1 MKEEAPRIVLIATW
15 SYFNKGDMLV
25 LASTI
30 DLVRKVCLNGQISIV
45 APDSESYAW
54 ASRNDRC
61 FRGIDVHPTPTRI
74 RPFRDVKFVCSNERR
89 RFVLSLF
96 ESLPSPFWLA
106 ILVCFLLIFP
116 ILYLKSEFRKTLR
129 TLIQASLILW
139 CSGNLFFAPK
149 GYGLRSTFEEMFT
162 LFLCKTVM
170 RKTVIF
176 APISLGPVQS
186 ATTRYL
192 LKNLLNK
199 ADYVSLRENASY
211 EYVRAIGVT
220 NRNIR
225 VSTDSA
231 FLYEHELS
239 QGRPDS
245 KTPLV
250 IGVTPILPTSLG
262 TEATRRYLGEIAGF
276 LRKLTEK
283 GSRIILLPF
292 STIECDATAADHILN
307 SLGSVKNV
315 VMHEL
320 TYVKSE
326 ELLRRVSEVD
336 VLVAMRLHS
345 VIVASLLGIPSIAV
359 VGQKNKSWGILR
371 QLRMEDYALDLESL
385 TEDDLEHGL
394 SRLLQDMD
402 TIKAKL
408 GEIVPRMREDAASLG
423 YLLKAFL
430 PYSTCEVSTRACSR
444 SSSRHLGSRRVS
456 WAALG

>member
-25 LASTI
+25 LTSTI
-30 DLVRKVCLNGQISIV
+30 DLVRRVCPNSRISIV

-54 ASRNDRC
+54 ASRNDGC
-61 FRGIDVHPTPTRI
+61 FQGIDAHPTPTRI
-74 RPFRDVKFVCSNERR
+74 RPFRDVRFLRSKERR
-89 RFVLSLF
+89 QFTLSLY
-96 ESLPSPFWLA
+96 ENLPSQFWIA

-116 ILYLKSEFRKTLR
+116 ILYLKSEFRKTLK
-129 TLIQASLILW
+129 TLSQASLILL

-162 LFLCKTVM
+162 LFLCKTMM

-186 ATTRYL
+186 ATTRSL

-199 ADYVSLRENASY
+199 ANCILLRENASY

-231 FLYEHELS
+231 FLYERELP

-245 KTPLV
+245 EKTPLV

-262 TEATRRYLGEIAGF
+262 TEARRQYLAEITDF
-276 LRKLTEK
+276 LHKFTEK
-283 GSRIILLPF
+283 GGRIILLPF
-292 STIECDATAADHILN
+292 SPIECDATAADHILN
-307 SLGSVKNV
+307 SLGPPKNV
-315 VMHEL
+315 VKHEL
-320 TYVKSE
+320 AYVKSE

-345 VIVASLLGIPSIAV
+345 VIVASLLGIPSIAI
-359 VGQKNKSWGILR
+359 VGQKKKSWGILG

-385 TEDDLEHGL
+385 TEDILELKL

-402 TIKAKL
+402 TVKARL
-408 GEIVPRMREDAASLG
+408 HEIVPRMREDATSLG
-423 YLLKAFL
+423 HLLKAFL
-430 PYSTCEVSTRACSR
+430 PCQTQTASNSHSQRKE
-444 SSSRHLGSRRVS
+444 
-456 WAALG
+456 

>member
-1 MKEEAPRIVLIATW
+1 MGEQNSSRIALIATW

-30 DLVRKVCLNGQISIV
+30 DLVRQVYPNGRISIV
-45 APDSESYAW
+45 APDCESYAW
-54 ASRNDRC
+54 ASRNDKS
-61 FRGIDVHPTPTRI
+61 FQGIDAHPTPTRI
-74 RPFRDVKFVCSNERR
+74 RPFRDVRFACSKERR
-89 RFVLSLF
+89 QFALSLF
-96 ESLPSPFWLA
+96 ESLPSQFWLA
-106 ILVCFLLIFP
+106 ILVYFLLIFP
-116 ILYLKSEFRKTLR
+116 ILYLTSEFRKTLR

-162 LFLCKTVM
+162 LFLCKM
-170 RKTVIF
+170 MLRKTMIF

-186 ATTRYL
+186 AITRSL

-199 ADYVSLRENASY
+199 ADYVLLRENASY

-231 FLYEHELS
+231 FLYRRELPQVRS
-239 QGRPDS
+239 VS
-245 KTPLV
+245 EKTPLV

-262 TEATRRYLGEIAGF
+262 TEAAKQYLGKIADF
-276 LRKLTEK
+276 LRKLREK
-283 GSRIILLPF
+283 ESRIILLPF
-292 STIECDATAADHILN
+292 SPIECDATAADHILN
-307 SLGSVKNV
+307 SLGPAKNV
-315 VMHEL
+315 VKHEL

-336 VLVAMRLHS
+336 ILVAMRLHS
-345 VIVASLLGIPSIAV
+345 VIVASLLGIPSIAIV
-359 VGQKNKSWGILR
+359 DQKNKSWDILR

-385 TEDDLEHGL
+385 TEDDLEHKL

-402 TIKAKL
+402 TIKARL
-408 GEIVPRMREDAASLG
+408 GEIVPRMREDATSLG
-423 YLLKAFL
+423 HLLEAFL
-430 PYSTCEVSTRACSR
+430 PYPTQNTNSP
-444 SSSRHLGSRRVS
+444 HPQYKK
-456 WAALG
+456 